1 MHSSG
6 AACRWGR
13 NVGVGPGEQGGGGD
27 GRVDWGGDGRE
38 GVGRGGGGIVR
49 SWSHLLPNSS
59 RSRPMGWV
67 TNKTKNAH
75 AHYRTYI
82 LYRSLSSGAGL
93 VGRVAK
99 TGECVNLTNNSK
111 DFTLG
116 EDRKCGS
123 VFIINFN
130 VIILKMWK
138 YRRSTLIWIPTLRS
152 FPITI
157 WLIFTPFLQFFFSCF
172 LESILE

>member
-1 MHSSG
+1 
-6 AACRWGR
+6 
-13 NVGVGPGEQGGGGD
+13 
-27 GRVDWGGDGRE
+27 
-38 GVGRGGGGIVR
+38 
-49 SWSHLLPNSS
+49 
-59 RSRPMGWV
+59 MGWV

-130 VIILKMWK
+130 VNIVKNVKIQTIDLNMDSHTSKFSN
-138 YRRSTLIWIPTLRS
+138 YNLID
-152 FPITI
+152 FYPIFAI
-157 WLIFTPFLQFFFSCF
+157 SFSCF